1 MKVASRRAQL
11 AAQEDVRRA
20 TLPSAQAHVEL
31 ARPRANAV
39 DHTTGENILQA
50 QTADPFQVDGNGAM
64 VATFRPTLAMAAA
77 TSLVASQPVMLV
89 PRNGID
95 LPPLR
100 VGLRTVVDAAV
111 RRTVLLAMVTAR
123 ANSNRSRSNLAR
135 PQSPK
140 PTNQNQGG
148 ETSEEE

>member
-1 MKVASRRAQL
+1 
-11 AAQEDVRRA
+11 
-20 TLPSAQAHVEL
+20 
-31 ARPRANAV
+31 
-39 DHTTGENILQA
+39 
-50 QTADPFQVDGNGAM
+50 
-64 VATFRPTLAMAAA
+64 
-77 TSLVASQPVMLV
+77 MLV

-123 ANSNRSRSNLAR
+123 ANSNRSRSRSNLAR